1 MEASNKLISKKKP
14 TFPISERLSKYLSRH
29 GRNAQIPVYYDDL
42 LRFHG
47 SVNIYDKNGKD
58 TLWVSVYYSEF
69 DTEEINASLKKIYSL
84 LLADGSDTILQYL
97 NIDSV
102 DFCTFG
108 NSKPFRVKVRNILND
123 NYVYLYIKTADAS
136 RIYGLEL
143 ESILSPN
150 NINFLVHKNT
160 LIEEHIIGIPGDD
173 FIENYLDNCNE
184 RDKQEIAKEFVK
196 FNERCFV
203 RLLGDMRSYNYVFVL
218 TNDFD
223 RIQYRIRAIDFDQ
236 QSYEGNF
243 KVYKP
248 QFLKENNKLV
258 SMTAQ
263 LLQQSSV
270 EQYKNEE
277 RSLLAKR
284 ASSEKKRLKRLM
296 NCMRRDKISS
306 DEKVDELKMGLFEIT
321 GDVNFKKSA
330 NMGEVLQSALEFVIR
345 NYENENPHLMKKDGI
360 IKNEIPNKME

>member
-1 MEASNKLISKKKP
+1 MTNSNKLISKKKP
-14 TFPISERLSKYLSRH
+14 IYPITDALSKYLTRH
-29 GRNAQIPVYYDDL
+29 GRTIQIPVYYDDL
-42 LRFHG
+42 LRFQG
-47 SVNIYDKNGKD
+47 SVIIYDKNGKD

-69 DTEEINASLKKIYSL
+69 ETEEINLSLKKIYSIL
-84 LLADGSDTILQYL
+84 QSDGSDTILPYL

-123 NYVYLYIKTADAS
+123 NYIYLYIKTADAS

-173 FIENYLDNCNE
+173 FIENHLDKCNE

-203 RLLGDMRSYNYVFVL
+203 RLLGDMRSYNYVVVL
-218 TNDFD
+218 THDFD

-236 QSYEGNF
+236 QSYEGNV

-258 SMTAQ
+258 KMTLE
-263 LLQQSSV
+263 LLQQASID
-270 EQYKNEE
+270 QYENEE

-284 ASSEKKRLKRLM
+284 AVSEKKRLKRLM
-296 NCMRRDKISS
+296 NCMKHDVISS
-306 DEKVDELKMGLFEIT
+306 DKKVAQLKKALFELT
-321 GDVNFKKSA
+321 GDVNFKKST
-330 NMGEVLQSALEFVIR
+330 NMGHVLHSALDFVIR
-345 NYENENPHLMKKDGI
+345 NYKHENPYL
-360 IKNEIPNKME
+360 IKNRLRL